1 MICPTFFVVF
11 RRISADNKKIC
22 IEGVMGGLG
31 TVLDFI
37 TLGKSRLILQG
48 TNESQSPFFC
58 GLLAPLVYVFTVILG
73 GRSGQD
79 IAILV
84 KQ

>member
-1 MICPTFFVVF
+1 MAFVIF
-11 RRISADNKKIC
+11 L
-22 IEGVMGGLG
+22 GGLG